1 MVVEAI
7 SGVERAKSILRE
19 PRWNVLNSVFGW
31 LWFHISTRLKS
42 WHNLAD
48 AELPL
53 HTSFQSPMII
63 GVIVPGHSSCV
74 RRNRLR
80 SL

>member
-1 MVVEAI
+1 M
-7 SGVERAKSILRE
+7 SGVERAKSIRLK

-42 WHNLAD
+42 LHNLAD
-48 AELPL
+48 TEVPL

-63 GVIVPGHSSCV
+63 GVIVPGRSNCV
-74 RRNRLR
+74 
-80 SL
+80 